1 MSKAPK
7 ANHMYRDRILL
18 PDEDQTT
25 RHEIRSIIGGECE
38 NAKNVWLNASER
50 SHVLPRAVLLCLEE
64 QNHVKPAR
72 SRTHLNNT
80 CCN

>member
-1 MSKAPK
+1 MSKAAK
-7 ANHMYRDRILL
+7 SNHMYRDRMLL

-25 RHEIRSIIGGECE
+25 RHEIRSTIGKEWE

-50 SHVLPRAVLLCLEE
+50 SQVLPQAVLLRLEE
-64 QNHVKPAR
+64 QNHVEQAR
-72 SRTHLNNT
+72 SRTDLKTT